1 MFKRLAGFLAYLLL
15 ALIVIAAFAATTLAP
30 SYRACA
36 DSRTVADDGGLAAG
50 LRVFAEC
57 ETEFL
62 RNNQATL
69 VAIAIVVIAF
79 LALALQRSTVRLW
92 KIGERQIGVTEKTVE
107 TARLS
112 AQAAVLAERAHLFI
126 SVKGSNFD
134 KLLASARP
142 EEGPETAPATPVDA
156 PSVDYAMS
164 NYGRTVA
171 LLKEVKHAMIW
182 EAVEGPRGY
191 QAGPARPLEVI
202 APHAESTVMTC
213 RFRGDFT
220 SRDTRSL
227 VAGKRALLFFGEA
240 IFLDVFGHLRGV
252 KWQCRCAGGGFDLTA
267 YQEFEPPVA
276 EA

>member
-1 MFKRLAGFLAYLLL
+1 MLKRVGGFLAYLLL
-15 ALIVIAAFAATTLAP
+15 ALIVVAALAATTLAP

-36 DSRTVADDGGLAAG
+36 DGRAAADPGSLSDQ

-62 RNNQATL
+62 RNNEATL

-92 KIGERQIGVTEKTVE
+92 KIGERQIGIAEKTAE

-126 SVKGSNFD
+126 SVKGTN
-134 KLLASARP
+134 LERTLAGVHLD
-142 EEGPETAPATPVDA
+142 EGPETAPATPVEA
-156 PSVDYAMS
+156 PSVDYVLS

-171 LLKEVKHAMIW
+171 LLKEVQHAMIW

-191 QAGPARPLEVI
+191 QAGPARPLETI

-213 RFRGDFT
+213 RFRGDFS

-227 VAGKRALLFFGEA
+227 VAGKRALLLFGEA

-252 KWQCRCAGGGFDLTA
+252 KWQCRCAGGGFDLIA
-267 YQEFEPPVA
+267 YQEFEPPA
-276 EA
+276 PES